1 MLPNY
6 FLPEV
11 DELPFSW
18 MNRLALANG
27 FKDTN
32 DMLQSLGFIKGKTVK
47 RQHDYLL
54 KITKLM
60 PKNDWTITLMKMY
73 LTEDLQQERLIPE
86 LNEEEHLYLCPCCMQ
101 EDIKT
106 HGAVVYHYQHQYP
119 GAFTCW
125 KHGVNLLHVA
135 PDARLKPIPDESDL
149 TPVVGGYDSE
159 REMRQFRRCYSKS
172 SLYYRITKYQ
182 LETLLSGN
190 HLTVDNIVEVFRT
203 TKYNEEMPV
212 VAANIVCN
220 STMGSLTGYQK
231 KNLLQLIFD
240 DHPRYQRFLNNINYE
255 TMVGFEMKKLPNG
268 HTVLHIK
275 SANKYKMETYIRNN
289 TSTKERSICKTSKR
303 EYRNNERMLRADN
316 LCNVQGPGDLFE
328 MDEVEMD
335 VSIVSEADQ
344 TKVIGR
350 PIVHAMLDV
359 YSRMIAAVSVSL
371 ENNSVL
377 GFTNCLLNLGE
388 DNKQLE
394 FINYDVVSSSYML
407 RKMYV
412 WNEEDIQ
419 FSIN

>member
-32 DMLQSLGFIKGKTVK
+32 DMLQSLGFIKGKAVK

-73 LTEDLQQERLIPE
+73 LAEGLQQERLIPE

-149 TPVVGGYDSE
+149 TPVVGGYDSD

-172 SLYYRITKYQ
+172 SLYYRVTKYQ
-182 LETLLSGN
+182 LETLLSDN
-190 HLTVDNIVEVFRT
+190 HLTVDNILDIREQYPLDLELTNEICDDRCCKHPGGRNCYMT
-203 TKYNEEMPV
+203 TDFYVIYKD
-212 VAANIVCN
+212 
-220 STMGSLTGYQK
+220 GSEK
-231 KNLLQLIFD
+231 AF
-240 DHPRYQRFLNNINYE
+240 
-255 TMVGFEMKKLPNG
+255 
-268 HTVLHIK
+268 
-275 SANKYKMETYIRNN
+275 
-289 TSTKERSICKTSKR
+289 SIKTSKKLLNKKR
-303 EYRNNERMLRADN
+303 TKEKLDIERCYWEKFRHVPYEIVFKEDM
-316 LCNVQGPGDLFE
+316 NVVFAE
-328 MDEVEMD
+328 NIR
-335 VSIVSEADQ
+335 IVSKFYNASSVFDDMS
-344 TKVIGR
+344 
-350 PIVHAMLDV
+350 MLKH
-359 YSRMIAAVSVSL
+359 MIATKRIQVDMESEPLDFPYLL
-371 ENNSVL
+371 EQYREALPEVKGGAPVCQTHS
-377 GFTNCLLNLGE
+377 T
-388 DNKQLE
+388 
-394 FINYDVVSSSYML
+394 
-407 RKMYV
+407 
-412 WNEEDIQ
+412 
-419 FSIN
+419 

>member
-32 DMLQSLGFIKGKTVK
+32 DMLQSLGFIKGKAVK

-73 LTEDLQQERLIPE
+73 L
-86 LNEEEHLYLCPCCMQ
+86 
-101 EDIKT
+101 
-106 HGAVVYHYQHQYP
+106 A
-119 GAFTCW
+119 
-125 KHGVNLLHVA
+125 
-135 PDARLKPIPDESDL
+135 
-149 TPVVGGYDSE
+149 
-159 REMRQFRRCYSKS
+159 
-172 SLYYRITKYQ
+172 
-182 LETLLSGN
+182 
-190 HLTVDNIVEVFRT
+190 EVFRT

-220 STMGSLTGYQK
+220 STMDSLTGYQK

-275 SANKYKMETYIRNN
+275 SANKYKARRERRRIKRVRN
-289 TSTKERSICKTSKR
+289 KIKR
-303 EYRNNERMLRADN
+303 
-316 LCNVQGPGDLFE
+316 
-328 MDEVEMD
+328 
-335 VSIVSEADQ
+335 
-344 TKVIGR
+344 
-350 PIVHAMLDV
+350 
-359 YSRMIAAVSVSL
+359 
-371 ENNSVL
+371 
-377 GFTNCLLNLGE
+377 
-388 DNKQLE
+388 KQ
-394 FINYDVVSSSYML
+394 N
-407 RKMYV
+407 RRR
-412 WNEEDIQ
+412 
-419 FSIN
+419 

>member
-32 DMLQSLGFIKGKTVK
+32 DMLQSLGFIKGKAVK

-73 LTEDLQQERLIPE
+73 LAEDLQQERLIPE

-101 EDIKT
+101 EDIKA

-149 TPVVGGYDSE
+149 TPVVGGYDSD

-172 SLYYRITKYQ
+172 SLYYRVTKYQ
-182 LETLLSGN
+182 LETLLSDN
-190 HLTVDNIVEVFRT
+190 HLTVDNIAEVFRT

-220 STMGSLTGYQK
+220 STMDSLTGYQK

-275 SANKYKMETYIRNN
+275 SANKYKARRERRRIKRVRN
-289 TSTKERSICKTSKR
+289 KIKR
-303 EYRNNERMLRADN
+303 
-316 LCNVQGPGDLFE
+316 
-328 MDEVEMD
+328 
-335 VSIVSEADQ
+335 
-344 TKVIGR
+344 
-350 PIVHAMLDV
+350 
-359 YSRMIAAVSVSL
+359 
-371 ENNSVL
+371 
-377 GFTNCLLNLGE
+377 
-388 DNKQLE
+388 KQ
-394 FINYDVVSSSYML
+394 N
-407 RKMYV
+407 RRR
-412 WNEEDIQ
+412 
-419 FSIN
+419 

>member
-32 DMLQSLGFIKGKTVK
+32 DMLQSLGFIKGKAVK

-73 LTEDLQQERLIPE
+73 LAEDLQQERLIPE

-172 SLYYRITKYQ
+172 SLYYRVTKYQ
-182 LETLLSGN
+182 LETLLSDN
-190 HLTVDNIVEVFRT
+190 HLTVDNIAEVFRT

-220 STMGSLTGYQK
+220 STM
-231 KNLLQLIFD
+231 NDAVRI
-240 DHPRYQRFLNNINYE
+240 
-255 TMVGFEMKKLPNG
+255 
-268 HTVLHIK
+268 
-275 SANKYKMETYIRNN
+275 ANN
-289 TSTKERSICKTSKR
+289 TAPSDSKTKNIRKNRKEESITFMESNTIGSR
-303 EYRNNERMLRADN
+303 LNTEETPPMIPMNDTEPEVLAEPEPQNNSE
-316 LCNVQGPGDLFE
+316 
-328 MDEVEMD
+328 
-335 VSIVSEADQ
+335 IVSFDEALA
-344 TKVIGR
+344 KI
-350 PIVHAMLDV
+350 M
-359 YSRMIAAVSVSL
+359 
-371 ENNSVL
+371 E
-377 GFTNCLLNLGE
+377 
-388 DNKQLE
+388 
-394 FINYDVVSSSYML
+394 
-407 RKMYV
+407 KM
-412 WNEEDIQ
+412 
-419 FSIN
+419 

>member
-32 DMLQSLGFIKGKTVK
+32 DMLQSLGFIKGKAVK

-73 LTEDLQQERLIPE
+73 LAEDLQQE
-86 LNEEEHLYLCPCCMQ
+86 
-101 EDIKT
+101 
-106 HGAVVYHYQHQYP
+106 
-119 GAFTCW
+119 
-125 KHGVNLLHVA
+125 
-135 PDARLKPIPDESDL
+135 
-149 TPVVGGYDSE
+149 
-159 REMRQFRRCYSKS
+159 
-172 SLYYRITKYQ
+172 SLYYRVTKYQ
-182 LETLLSGN
+182 LETLLSDN
-190 HLTVDNIVEVFRT
+190 HLTVDNIAEVFRT

-220 STMGSLTGYQK
+220 STMDSLTGYQK

-275 SANKYKMETYIRNN
+275 SANKYKARRERRRIKRVRN
-289 TSTKERSICKTSKR
+289 KIKR
-303 EYRNNERMLRADN
+303 
-316 LCNVQGPGDLFE
+316 
-328 MDEVEMD
+328 
-335 VSIVSEADQ
+335 
-344 TKVIGR
+344 
-350 PIVHAMLDV
+350 
-359 YSRMIAAVSVSL
+359 
-371 ENNSVL
+371 
-377 GFTNCLLNLGE
+377 
-388 DNKQLE
+388 KQ
-394 FINYDVVSSSYML
+394 N
-407 RKMYV
+407 RRR
-412 WNEEDIQ
+412 
-419 FSIN
+419 